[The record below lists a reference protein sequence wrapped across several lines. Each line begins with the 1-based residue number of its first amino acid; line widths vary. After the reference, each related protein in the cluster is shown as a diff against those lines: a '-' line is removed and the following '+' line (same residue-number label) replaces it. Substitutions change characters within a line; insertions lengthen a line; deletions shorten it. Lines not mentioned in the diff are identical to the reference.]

1 MNVRM
6 IKFILYQVM
15 RIEGV
20 LMLLPSLVSIIYGD
34 HEGFYYIGVAAFL
47 IIAGFI
53 GCRFKPKH
61 QTINVKEGYVA
72 TGLSWIIMSLF
83 GCLPIYMS
91 GEIDSFTDAV
101 FERVSGFTTT
111 GASILHEVETEDA
124 LHGHHPLPY
133 LCCNDSC

>member
-1 MNVRM
+1 M

-53 GCRFKPKH
+53 GCRFQPKH
-61 QTINVKEGYVA
+61 
-72 TGLSWIIMSLF
+72 
-83 GCLPIYMS
+83 
-91 GEIDSFTDAV
+91 
-101 FERVSGFTTT
+101 
-111 GASILHEVETEDA
+111 
-124 LHGHHPLPY
+124 HP
-133 LCCNDSC
+133 CDHS